1 MSVKRLEVSEI
12 YEKNFDA
19 ATRMVVNQGSSRSGK
34 TYSILQVLITRCMSM
49 TDANHK
55 FTIVRK
61 ESTTIRSTV
70 LQDFQSIMQDWG
82 LWNDADFNKVVM
94 EYRLNGNLIEFIGAN
109 DGQKLRG
116 AKRDT
121 LYVNEANELGWESM
135 KQLMMR
141 TTGQVYLDYNPSITK
156 LHWIYSNIID
166 VRDDVTF
173 IHSTYKDNPFLE
185 EAIVNEIERL
195 QYTDPDAW
203 RIYGLGELGVSRST
217 IFNARVA
224 TDVPADASL
233 LSYGLDFGYTND
245 PTALVGAYLS
255 KDGES
260 IYLKEFAYSTGLTN
274 DDIVDKF
281 NISGINTRDII
292 YADSAEPKSI
302 DYLRRKGFNVRP
314 TKKGADSILAGIDT
328 LKRYRLHYIG
338 RNLEMEF
345 TNYRWKEDINGESTN
360 KPIDRYNHAIDA
372 VRYATFNV
380 LGAPKQ
386 KMRVI

>member
-1 MSVKRLEVSEI
+1 
-12 YEKNFDA
+12 
-19 ATRMVVNQGSSRSGK
+19 
-34 TYSILQVLITRCMSM
+34 MSM
-49 TDANHK
+49 PDANHK

-82 LWNDADFNKVVM
+82 IWDDADFNKVVM

-135 KQLMMR
+135 KQLIMR

-156 LHWIYSNIID
+156 LHWIYSNVID

-185 EAIVNEIERL
+185 QTIVDEIERL
-195 QYTDPDAW
+195 QHTDPDAW

-217 IFNARVA
+217 IFMARPA
-224 TDVPADASL
+224 TQVPDSATL
-233 LSYGLDFGYTND
+233 ISYGLDFGYTND
-245 PTALVGAYLS
+245 PTALVAAYLS
-255 KDGES
+255 EDKTS
-260 IYLKEFAYSTGLTN
+260 IYLKELAYATGLTN

-281 NISGINTRDII
+281 STSGIDTRAII

-302 DYLRRKGFNVRP
+302 DYLRRKGYNVRP
-314 TKKGADSILAGIDT
+314 TKKGKDSILSGIDT
-328 LKRYRLHYIG
+328 LKRYKIYYTG

-345 TNYRWKEDINGESTN
+345 TNYRWKEDINGEPTN
-360 KPIDRYNHAIDA
+360 TPIDRYNHAIDA

-380 LGAPKQ
+380 LGAPQRKI
-386 KMRVI
+386 RVI

>member
-1 MSVKRLEVSEI
+1 MSLKQLQVSEV
-12 YEKNFDA
+12 YEKNYDA
-19 ATRMVVNQGSSRSGK
+19 TTRMVVNQGSSRSGK
-34 TYSILQVLITRCMSM
+34 TYSILQVLISRCMSM
-49 TDANHK
+49 PDEGHK

-156 LHWIYSNIID
+156 LHWLYSNIVD
-166 VRDDVTF
+166 TRDDVTF

-185 EAIVNEIERL
+185 ESIVNEIERL
-195 QYTDPDAW
+195 QHTDPDAW

-217 IFNARVA
+217 IFVARPA
-224 TDVPADASL
+224 TNVPEDASL

-245 PTALVGAYLS
+245 PTALVAAYLS
-255 KDGES
+255 GDGES
-260 IYLKEFAYSTGLTN
+260 IYLKELAYSTGLTN

-281 NISGINTRDII
+281 HISGISNRDII

-302 DYLRRKGFNVRP
+302 DYLRRKGFNIRP
-314 TKKGADSILAGIDT
+314 TKKGADSIMSGIDT
-328 LKRYRLHYIG
+328 LKRYKIYYIG

-360 KPIDRYNHAIDA
+360 TPIDRYNHAIDA
-372 VRYATFNV
+372 VRYATWNV
-380 LGAPKQ
+380 LGAPKR
-386 KMRVI
+386 KIRVI